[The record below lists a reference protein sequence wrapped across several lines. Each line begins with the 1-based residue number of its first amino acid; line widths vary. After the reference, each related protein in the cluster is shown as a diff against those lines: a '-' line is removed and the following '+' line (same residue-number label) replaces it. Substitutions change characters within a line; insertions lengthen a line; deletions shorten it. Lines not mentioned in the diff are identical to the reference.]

1 MLNGILTLLGC
12 QLAGEAVARGLH
24 LPVPGPVVGMAGL
37 AVLLLARPRLHATV
51 APVAAGLLSSL
62 SLLFVPAAVGV
73 VQVLPLLRTEG
84 LAIGVA
90 LVAST
95 VAALVVTALT
105 FRGVARLLGQDAGP
119 ETRPDPSP
127 ESGHG

>member
-1 MLNGILTLLGC
+1 MLKGLLLLLAS
-12 QLAGEAVARGLH
+12 QLAGEAVARGLA
-24 LPVPGPVVGMAGL
+24 LPVPGPVLGL
-37 AVLLLARPRLHATV
+37 AMLAALLLARPGLHATV
-51 APVAAGLLSSL
+51 GPVAGTLLSNL

-90 LVAST
+90 LVVST

-105 FRGVARLLGQDAGP
+105 FRAVARLQGD
-119 ETRPDPSP
+119 
-127 ESGHG
+127 